1 MTVRNSIRQLALAGM
16 VLATSALALAPAMSS
31 AEPRRGGTLTVG
43 TEAEFNGFNHR
54 KARIFNQNTSTPAS
68 AVMETLFAYEGTNIV
83 PRLGLELIEA
93 PDRMSAVVKLRQGVK
108 FHDGTPFNADA
119 VVFHYNEW
127 IFAPESGINH
137 SMMASIRTVEKV
149 DDYSVRFVLERPWT
163 ALHSVLALEHLLN
176 FIGSPTALQNDPEG
190 FHRKPVGTGPFVFRE
205 WRAGDSVT
213 VERNPEYWDSTLP
226 YLDKVVY
233 RVLPDGNTRYQS
245 IKSGEVDIGRMD
257 VATHVVDAKKQPGL
271 VVHEY
276 EGSGGFMW
284 NFNHSKPPFDDVRAR
299 AAVVHAFNAQAMV
312 DTFYL
317 GTTKVST
324 DLLGARS
331 SWHCPNLD
339 WRSYDPEK
347 AKALL
352 KEIGKPVEFQLTT
365 TNTPAGRRQAT
376 MIQQFMD
383 QVGMKVELR
392 LVEQSQ
398 NVRVGLSG
406 DYQMDVWRFS
416 DIGGDP
422 DLVLS
427 YYFSNKTGKAVMRH
441 DATRIDALLDEARVE
456 TDEQKRHKLYC
467 DVAQAFS
474 DEAIALIPIR
484 TTYFAIAQ
492 PYVKDVPAL
501 QNSLIRPRSIWLDK

>member
-1 MTVRNSIRQLALAGM
+1 MTSRASGRRIAAATITLAVSI
-16 VLATSALALAPAMSS
+16 LALAPAAAS
-31 AEPRRGGTLTVG
+31 AEPKRGGTLTIG

-68 AVMETLFAYEGTNIV
+68 AVMETLFAYEGQNIV
-83 PRLGLELIEA
+83 PRLGLEFTEA
-93 PDRMSAVVKLRQGVK
+93 PDRLSAVVTLRQGVK

-119 VVFHYNEW
+119 VVHHYNW
-127 IFAPESGINH
+127 VLAPDSGINS
-137 SMMASIRTVEKV
+137 SMMSSIEKVEKV
-149 DDYSVRFVLERPWT
+149 DDHSVRFVLKSPWT
-163 ALHSVLALEHLLN
+163 ALRSVLALEHLLN
-176 FIGSPTALQNDPEG
+176 FIGSPTAIQNDPEG
-190 FHRKPVGTGPFVFRE
+190 FHRKPVGTGPFVFKE

-213 VERNPEYWDSTLP
+213 MERNPQYWDSSLP
-226 YLDKVVY
+226 YLDRVIY

-257 VATHVVDAKKQPGL
+257 VATHVVDAKKQSGL

-284 NFNHSKPPFDDVRAR
+284 NFNHSKPPFDDARAR
-299 AAVVHAFNAQAMV
+299 AAVVHAFNAPAMV
-312 DTFYL
+312 ETYFL
-317 GTTKVST
+317 GTTTVST

-331 SWHCPNLD
+331 SWHCPNLN
-339 WRSYDPEK
+339 WRGYDLEK
-347 AKALL
+347 AKSLI

-365 TNTPAGRRQAT
+365 TNTPAGRRQGT
-376 MIQQFMD
+376 MIQQFME
-383 QVGMKVELR
+383 QAGMKMEIR

-406 DYQMDVWRFS
+406 DYEMDVWRFS

-427 YYFSNKTGKAVMRH
+427 YYFSNKAGKAVMRH
-441 DATRIDALLDEARVE
+441 DATKIDALLDQARVE
-456 TDEQKRHKLYC
+456 TDEKKRHQMYC
-467 DVAQAFS
+467 DVAQIFS

-492 PYVKDVPAL
+492 PYVKDVPQL
-501 QNSLIRPRSIWLDK
+501 QNSLIRPRSMWLDK